1 MTRERVLVLDLDGT
15 LVDSLPHLFR
25 AFREAVRPF
34 VRRPPT
40 DAEIVAT
47 FGPAERGCLERLL
60 SNPELARPDSLT
72 HLNEAHAAFLR
83 LYESNHAQGV
93 RLFPG
98 MEQVL
103 DAAERNGW
111 RLAVFTGKGRPSALF
126 TLEQLGVL
134 PRLAAVVTSD
144 DVPRHKP
151 APDGILAILQQ
162 VGMSPREAL
171 VVGDAPADI
180 QAGRAAGCPTAAALW
195 GAFSRTD
202 LLAAQPDYILHQP
215 TDLLPILRKP
225 GGGDGIIPTL

>member
-1 MTRERVLVLDLDGT
+1 MNRKRVLILDLDGT

-34 VRRPPT
+34 VRRAPT

-60 SNPELARPDSLT
+60 RNPDLARPDSLAY
-72 HLNEAHAAFLR
+72 LDEAHTEFLR
-83 LYESNHAQGV
+83 LYQSNHAEGV

-98 MEQVL
+98 METVL
-103 DAAERNGW
+103 SVAEQSGW
-111 RLAVFTGKGRPSALF
+111 QLAVFTGKGRPSALF

-134 PRLAAVVTSD
+134 PRLAVVVTSD
-144 DVPRHKP
+144 DVPRPKP
-151 APDGILAILQQ
+151 APDGIEAIVQQ
-162 VGMSPREAL
+162 CGVRASDAL

-180 QAGRAAGCPTAAALW
+180 VAGRSAGCRTAAALW

-202 LLAAQPDYILHQP
+202 LLAAQPHFVLHEP
-215 TDLLPILRKP
+215 TDLLPILGESPHDK
-225 GGGDGIIPTL
+225 TAAKL

>member
-34 VRRPPT
+34 VRREPS

-60 SNPELARPDSLT
+60 RNPELARPDSLA
-72 HLNEAHAAFLR
+72 HLEDAHAAFLR
-83 LYESNHAQGV
+83 LYQANHTEGV

-98 MEQVL
+98 METVL
-103 DAAERNGW
+103 SVAEQWGW
-111 RLAVFTGKGRPSALF
+111 QLAVFTGKGCLSALF

-134 PRLAAVVTSD
+134 PRLAVVVTSD

-151 APDGILAILQQ
+151 APDGIVAILQHCGVKPSQ
-162 VGMSPREAL
+162 AL

-180 QAGRAAGCPTAAALW
+180 VAGRSAGCHTAAALW
-195 GAFSRTD
+195 GAFCRTA

-215 TDLLPILRKP
+215 TDLLPILREFAR
-225 GGGDGIIPTL
+225 G